1 MVMAWSSSCC
11 FSIAFTRLSR
21 HLEQNRGGMRI
32 IANSVITLMMVWALG
47 VSFLAFLDITIHW
60 PWIIT
65 EANTEAIPYHRLQ
78 TVRIGLL
85 LTFSYYGLLHLIGKS
100 QEFYPLHFLTTYLL
114 YMVLSGLI
122 IFYRRDVLMQDWGV
136 LVFFSVCL
144 IFCYAAARPGV
155 NKYLRYKSKN

>member
-1 MVMAWSSSCC
+1 MVMVCVSSSCFISDC
-11 FSIAFTRLSR
+11 TGLLKRIEDPT
-21 HLEQNRGGMRI
+21 GGMRT
-32 IANSVITLMMVWALG
+32 IANTVVALMMIWALG

-65 EANTEAIPYHRLQ
+65 EAETEAIPYHRLQ

-85 LTFSYYGLLHLIGKS
+85 LTFSYYGLLHLLGKS
-100 QEFYPLHFLTTYLL
+100 QEFYPLHFLTTYLF

-144 IFCYAAARPGV
+144 IFCYAAAKPELNRHLK
-155 NKYLRYKSKN
+155 KYKT